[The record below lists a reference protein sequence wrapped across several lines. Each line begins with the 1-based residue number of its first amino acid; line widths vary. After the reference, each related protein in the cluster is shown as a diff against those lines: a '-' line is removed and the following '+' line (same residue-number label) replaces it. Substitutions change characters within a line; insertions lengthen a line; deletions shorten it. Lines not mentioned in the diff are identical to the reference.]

1 MAGKIIKIITVDDHQ
16 IFRQGLTMILN
27 RLNNVEVIAQAADGK
42 EFLDIL
48 KSGINPDIVFMDIRM
63 PLMNGIEATK
73 AALKIHPKLKIIAIS
88 MFGEEENLENMI
100 KAGAKGF
107 LLKNINRDEIEH
119 AIRQVISNSNYYS
132 TELLPYFTKKYL
144 NPAEQ
149 GKTLS
154 GLTKRE
160 LDVLKLIAHGYTNKE
175 IAEKL
180 FISKRTVDGHRANIF
195 DKTDSKNVVELLIF
209 AIKNK
214 LIKI

>member
-27 RLNNVEVIAQAADGK
+27 RLDNVEVIAQAADGK